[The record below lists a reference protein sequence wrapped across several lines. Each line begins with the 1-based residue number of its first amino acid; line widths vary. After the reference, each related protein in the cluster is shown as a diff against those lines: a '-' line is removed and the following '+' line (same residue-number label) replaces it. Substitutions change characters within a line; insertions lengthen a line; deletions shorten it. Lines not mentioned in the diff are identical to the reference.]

1 MCIHMEVPL
10 FMVLLDQDVETR
22 PGGRLANWPVCF
34 HQLFSVIEKDELVC
48 FLISAQDL

>member
-1 MCIHMEVPL
+1 MEVPL

-22 PGGRLANWPVCF
+22 PGGHLATWHACS

-48 FLISAQDL
+48 FLISVCPGPLD